1 MLGGG
6 LTAGTSTLAAGS
18 PGTGK
23 TLLGL
28 HFLTAGVRD
37 LAEPGLF
44 VGFMESA
51 TQLRAKA
58 RMFGLDLSAAEAAG
72 RLRLLVLPGYDLE
85 ADYIAALLSAD
96 IEQRG
101 VRRLVIDSAV
111 ELERGLADRVR
122 LPDFLSALVRY
133 LRGRDVTTYLTLDI
147 PTIVGQELSF
157 AATPLSVLAENLVIL
172 RHVEYRGQ
180 LRRVFSLFKMRFSDY
195 DPTIREFTIVP
206 DHGIQIQA
214 ALAAT
219 GLLTGIAQPL
229 EDAPTQHGPAGYRDR
244 HG

>member
-1 MLGGG
+1 
-6 LTAGTSTLAAGS
+6 
-18 PGTGK
+18 
-23 TLLGL
+23 
-28 HFLTAGVRD
+28 V
-37 LAEPGLF
+37 
-44 VGFMESA
+44 
-51 TQLRAKA
+51 
-58 RMFGLDLSAAEAAG
+58 FGLDLSAAEAAG
-72 RLRLLVLPGYDLE
+72 RVRLLVLPGYDLE
-85 ADYIAALLSAD
+85 VDYIAALLRAD

-101 VRRLVIDSAV
+101 VRRLVIDSAA
-111 ELERGLADRVR
+111 ELERGVADRER
-122 LPDFLSALVRY
+122 LPDFLAALVRY
-133 LRGRDVTTYLTLDI
+133 LRGRDVTTYLTLDL

-157 AATPLSVLAENLVIL
+157 AGTPLSVLAENLVLL

-180 LRRVFSLFKMRFSDY
+180 LRRVFSVFKMRFSDY